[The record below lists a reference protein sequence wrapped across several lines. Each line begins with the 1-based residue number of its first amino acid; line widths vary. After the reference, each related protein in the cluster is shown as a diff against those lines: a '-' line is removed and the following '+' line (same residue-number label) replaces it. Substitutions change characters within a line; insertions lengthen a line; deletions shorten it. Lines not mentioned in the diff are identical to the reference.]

1 MRGRLRRMRR
11 TLGGLAALA
20 IGMALAPLDA
30 SPAAAAQDSCV
41 SHAIEAERELNIP
54 PGLLVSI
61 ALVESGVGGAP
72 HPYAMSVNGRAIF
85 ANGSADAARH
95 LRDTKGR
102 LRDNV
107 YVGCMQVSLSVH
119 RGKFQ
124 PLERIVEPRDNVWFA
139 GRLLVRLHGE
149 FGSWRSAVARY
160 NGGSLRRAEAYVCKV
175 WQNLAALD
183 PNSAKLLESAACDD
197 DASPAIAPKTRRTY
211 RNSQV
216 AAIN

>member
-1 MRGRLRRMRR
+1 MRR

-30 SPAAAAQDSCV
+30 KPAAAGQDACV
-41 SHAIEAERELNIP
+41 SHAVEAERALNIP
-54 PGLLVSI
+54 AGLLVSI
-61 ALVESGVGGAP
+61 ALVESGVGGTP
-72 HPYAMSVNGRAIF
+72 HPYAMSVNGRAVF
-85 ANGSADAARH
+85 AKGTEDAARH
-95 LRDTKGR
+95 LRDAKGR

-124 PLERIVEPRDNVWFA
+124 PLERIVDPRDNVWFA

-160 NGGSLRRAEAYVCKV
+160 NGGSLRRAEGYVCKV
-175 WQNLAALD
+175 WQHLAALD
-183 PNSAKLLESAACDD
+183 TDSAKLLESSACDD
-197 DASPAIAPKTRRTY
+197 ERTPAIAPRTRRTFH
-211 RNSQV
+211 NSQV